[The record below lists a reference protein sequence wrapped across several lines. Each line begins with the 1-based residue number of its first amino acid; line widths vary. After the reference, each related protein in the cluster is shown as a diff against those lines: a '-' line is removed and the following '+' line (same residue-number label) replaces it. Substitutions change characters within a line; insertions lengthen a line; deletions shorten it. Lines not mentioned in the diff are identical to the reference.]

1 MFPGLGSLGEV
12 VNFQGYRSK
21 FSYSHYSQK
30 FEFVTEKSQ
39 MDTHCR
45 RVCEEDGIL
54 LLGVA
59 KDQQHH
65 IQHHIRIEPS
75 RSRTNR
81 NKQQFHNT

>member
-1 MFPGLGSLGEV
+1 M
-12 VNFQGYRSK
+12 N
-21 FSYSHYSQK
+21 
-30 FEFVTEKSQ
+30 
-39 MDTHCR
+39 THRR
-45 RVCEEDGIL
+45 RVREEDGIL

-65 IQHHIRIEPS
+65 IQHYIRIEPS